1 MTIERKGGS
10 TMTERDEEGRPIA
23 TKNAGAFFS
32 PPSSGG
38 GGMYPVPS
46 SVIDQ
51 RGASVEHPREVE
63 VERRGSHTSV
73 EAQERPRPVSE
84 RQSWTYAVIT
94 ATAVW
99 ALGFGLLQL
108 VVDGSK
114 DWADRPGP
122 TSGTQL
128 LSWLHTDVAVL
139 LVALVGLVVGIR
151 VGATFLTLRTIRS
164 LSILAGLTLIGAVV
178 IAWAVTA
185 QGGAAGALITIG
197 CALAWL
203 AAAYQIRPL

>member
-1 MTIERKGGS
+1 
-10 TMTERDEEGRPIA
+10 MTERDEEGRPIA
-23 TKNAGAFFS
+23 TRNAGAFLS
-32 PPSSGG
+32 PPQSGG

-51 RGASVEHPREVE
+51 RGASVEHPREAD
-63 VERRGSHTSV
+63 VERRGNQTSA
-73 EAQERPRPVSE
+73 EATDHSRPHSE
-84 RQSWTYAVIT
+84 RRSWTYAGMT

-99 ALGFGLLQL
+99 ALGFALLQL
-108 VVDGSK
+108 VTDGSQ

-128 LSWLHTDVAVL
+128 LSWLHTDVARL
-139 LVALVGLVVGIR
+139 LVSFVGLVIGIR
-151 VGATFLTLRTIRS
+151 VGATFLTSRTIGS
-164 LSILAGLTLIGAVV
+164 LSILAGLTLIGAIVV
-178 IAWAVTA
+178 AWAVTA

-203 AAAYQIRPL
+203 ATAYQIRPL